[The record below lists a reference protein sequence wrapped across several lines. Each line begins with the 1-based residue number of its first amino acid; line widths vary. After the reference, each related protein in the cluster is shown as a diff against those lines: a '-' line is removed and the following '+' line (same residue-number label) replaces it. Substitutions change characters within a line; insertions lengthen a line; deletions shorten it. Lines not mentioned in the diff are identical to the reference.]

1 MSLDIF
7 VILSLLYNQSPVV
20 PFCPRMALSLS
31 VIIDAVT
38 VFLNRFVYLA
48 TLTLI
53 FE

>member
-20 PFCPRMALSLS
+20 PFFPRMALSFS
-31 VIIDAVT
+31 VIIDVVT
-38 VFLNRFVYLA
+38 AFLNRFVYLA
-48 TLTLI
+48 ALI

>member
-7 VILSLLYNQSPVV
+7 VILSLLYNQSPV
-20 PFCPRMALSLS
+20 PFCPRVALSLS
-31 VIIDAVT
+31 VIIDVVT

-48 TLTLI
+48 TLILK